1 VRLSVAGSIRVKSA
15 IEGGIRKIKAR
26 LKAARARTRSTSATC
41 LSGPASATI
50 QQANAETAS
59 GPNLALGPSFQRAKP
74 PSTGEACSGHAAVRA
89 RSAPENAGDGARPI
103 PPSLSRRYLNQQQR
117 FTYMF
122 TQPLQLPQLSNEQG
136 GRLGDGR
143 DPPLKSYHLKTRLNK

>member
-1 VRLSVAGSIRVKSA
+1 MLERT
-15 IEGGIRKIKAR
+15 GIRHDPAGKRGDRQRTEPSPGAIVPTGQ
-26 LKAARARTRSTSATC
+26 AALDWRGLFRSCGGS
-41 LSGPASATI
+41 SSVG
-50 QQANAETAS
+50 
-59 GPNLALGPSFQRAKP
+59 
-74 PSTGEACSGHAAVRA
+74 
-89 RSAPENAGDGARPI
+89 PENAGDGARPV

-143 DPPLKSYHLKTRLNK
+143 DPPLKNVTI